1 MSIGIKKLTQN
12 ELESLGVFSWGI
24 WEKEESEFD
33 WHYDKKETCY
43 FLDGEVDVELED
55 GRIIHVGQGDLV
67 TFPEGL
73 SCRWNIKKA
82 VKKHYCFE

>member
-1 MSIGIKKLTQN
+1 MSIGIKKPIQD
-12 ELESLGVFSWGI
+12 ELEGLGVFSWDI

-33 WHYDKKETCY
+33 WHYDKKEICY
-43 FLDGEVDVELED
+43 FLEGEVDVELED